1 MNELTCNAVDELL
14 AGYAADALEDAEH
27 CAAAGHLAECRNHDA
42 ELQALRAGFA
52 GLAALIEPVEPQV
65 ALRGRILEA
74 FDREIADQPAVQPSG
89 SPPRLPRLLSPAGF
103 GYALA
108 AGLLI
113 IAVALGV
120 WGASRD
126 GDGTQVLVRNTE
138 AAAGSLEVVYIPSQ
152 SRGLIDFDLS
162 APPAGRIYQAW
173 HVDAAGNA
181 VSIGLLQGQRGS
193 LAFELEPA
201 GGDAVA
207 LSIEPPGGS
216 RAPTTDPL
224 LVTPLS

>member
-1 MNELTCNAVDELL
+1 MNELSCSAVDELL
-14 AGYAADALEDAEH
+14 AGYAADALEEAEQ
-27 CAAAGHLAECRNHDA
+27 CSAAGHLAECRNHDT
-42 ELQALRAGFA
+42 ELQALRAGLA

-65 ALRGRILEA
+65 ALRGRLLEA
-74 FDREIADQPAVQPSG
+74 FDNETADQPAVQPSG
-89 SPPRLPRLLSPAGF
+89 TAFRLPRLLSPAGF

-108 AGLLI
+108 AGLLL
-113 IAVALGV
+113 IAVGLGV
-120 WGASRD
+120 WGAPRG

-138 AAAGSLEVVYIPSQ
+138 AAAGSIQVVYIPAQ
-152 SRGLIDFDLS
+152 SRGLIDYELS

-181 VSIGLLQGQRGS
+181 VSLGLLQGQSGS
-193 LAFELEPA
+193 LAFEVDST

-207 LSIEPPGGS
+207 LSIEPVGGS